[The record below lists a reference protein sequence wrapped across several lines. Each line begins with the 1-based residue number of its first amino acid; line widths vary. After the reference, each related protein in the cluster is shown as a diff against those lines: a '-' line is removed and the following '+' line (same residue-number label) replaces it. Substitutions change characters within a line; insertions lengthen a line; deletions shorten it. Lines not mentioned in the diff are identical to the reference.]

1 MIKSNR
7 YGFVF
12 GIVCLVC
19 VCNSGCGAGERR
31 YDLSGT
37 VTFKGQPVPEGYI
50 TFEPDASQGNRGGP
64 GHAKILNGKYD
75 TSLEADSGILGG
87 PHVIRITGFDKKV
100 SGVSGSEVQLPKSL
114 FTEYTLS
121 QDFPKKN
128 SKIDFDV
135 KIDSKA
141 K

>member
-1 MIKSNR
+1 MSKSKR
-7 YGFVF
+7 YPYFL
-12 GIVCLVC
+12 GIAYLSCLC
-19 VCNSGCGAGERR
+19 FSGCGSGERR

-64 GHAKILNGKYD
+64 GHAKILDGKYD

-114 FTEYTLS
+114 FTEYTLT
-121 QDFPKKN
+121 QDLPKKN
-128 SKIDFDV
+128 SKIDFEV
-135 KIDSKA
+135 NIDAKA

>member
-1 MIKSNR
+1 MIKSKR
-7 YGFVF
+7 YGRIL
-12 GIVCLVC
+12 GIACLAFTC
-19 VCNSGCGAGERR
+19 YSGCGSGERR

-64 GHAKILNGKYD
+64 GHAKILDGKYD

-121 QDFPKKN
+121 QDLPKKN

-135 KIDSKA
+135 NIDAKA